1 MRNKLIVSSVIG
13 IVTFMVVIF
22 AINFYNLL
30 INPKFNDNIPSSSNM
45 ALPIPNLLEPFKT
58 DGTISEYKIIV
69 QSGTTNFIGDKQTP
83 TLGYNGS
90 FLGPVIKVTRGEEV
104 RMHVTNE
111 LQVETSVHWHGLEVE
126 GTSDG
131 GPHQVISAGSLWE
144 PVFTINQPAS
154 TLWFHPHVMGTTAT
168 QVYNGLA
175 GLIIVEDDNSKSLN
189 LPDDYGVNDIPLII
203 QDKSFNRDGS
213 FRYDDNMMDGVVGD
227 YILVNGAI
235 TPYLDVKQTKMRFRI
250 VNGANASNFTLRLN
264 DEDDFHQI
272 ASDGGLLEKALLSQS
287 LFISPGE
294 RAEIIVDFAKYEE
307 GEVLRLTSD
316 NDLVMTFRVGSEIVD
331 NTVIPDVLATIEKLD
346 VDQVSA
352 IKTIELDGMGH
363 MVTINGRQFD
373 MHRIDDKV
381 SLGAT
386 EIWEITSLRSMMMR
400 SPGHP
405 FHIHGTQFQV
415 LSRNGNE
422 PRENEMGWKDT
433 VFVRSGET
441 VRIIV
446 QFKFKGIFMYHCHI
460 LEHEE
465 AGMMG
470 QLEVE

>member
-272 ASDGGLLEKALLSQS
+272 ASDRKST
-287 LFISPGE
+287 
-294 RAEIIVDFAKYEE
+294 
-307 GEVLRLTSD
+307 RLNS
-316 NDLVMTFRVGSEIVD
+316 S
-331 NTVIPDVLATIEKLD
+331 
-346 VDQVSA
+346 
-352 IKTIELDGMGH
+352 H
-363 MVTINGRQFD
+363 
-373 MHRIDDKV
+373 
-381 SLGAT
+381 
-386 EIWEITSLRSMMMR
+386 
-400 SPGHP
+400 
-405 FHIHGTQFQV
+405 
-415 LSRNGNE
+415 
-422 PRENEMGWKDT
+422 
-433 VFVRSGET
+433 
-441 VRIIV
+441 
-446 QFKFKGIFMYHCHI
+446 
-460 LEHEE
+460 
-465 AGMMG
+465 
-470 QLEVE
+470 